1 MSNGNKPITGTFNA
15 TGDGVTITGT
25 LTGTVT
31 LEGSGPV
38 PPEPEPPQPPA
49 GGGTPPVSNGVEAG
63 AGNASVSYPW
73 LNSFVGYGVIYVDDR
88 NADQRNYKRTLNS
101 GFNGVLSICPG
112 QWPPGYRI
120 SNGTTKGGVYP
131 ASGTTAK
138 GTEPIR
144 LCPPPSGTGRL
155 SFFTFAKIVVINP
168 DTSRKG
174 SFTTGLGVVY
184 VNGPN
189 RPMFP
194 YLGAAH
200 DLEVRDMWPETIGP
214 GDTRS
219 VSMFRT
225 DFIDNTLDGGAQNFP
240 NWPNWEMLVSTQ
252 TNTEARNMYPAV
264 GISFMNRGPTTLQV
278 GQIYAYGW
286 VS

>member
-1 MSNGNKPITGTFNA
+1 MSINTPISGTFNA
-15 TGDGVTITGT
+15 TGEGVTITGT

-31 LEGSGPV
+31 T
-38 PPEPEPPQPPA
+38 Q
-49 GGGTPPVSNGVEAG
+49 GGGTPPPDGGGPPVSNGVDAG
-63 AGNASVSYPW
+63 AGRASVSYPW
-73 LNSFVGYGVIYVDDR
+73 LNSFVGYGVLYNDDR
-88 NADQRNYKRTLNS
+88 DKQYFRTLNS
-101 GFNGVLSICPG
+101 GFNGVLNISPG
-112 QWPPGYRI
+112 AWPPGYRI
-120 SNGTTKGGVYP
+120 ANGQKGGGYP
-131 ASGTTAK
+131 PSGSQAT
-138 GTEPIR
+138 GNEPIR

-155 SFFTFAKIVVINP
+155 AFFTFAKIVITNP
-168 DTSRKG
+168 DASRKG

-184 VNGPN
+184 VNGPS

-200 DLEVRDMWPETIGP
+200 DLEVRDMRAETIGP

-225 DFIDNTLDGGAQNFP
+225 DFIDNTMDGGAANFP
-240 NWPNWEMLVSTQ
+240 NWPNWEMQTSTQ
-252 TNTEARNMYPAV
+252 TQPQAQLMYPAV